1 MFVITWTQETATK
14 RFRDGCISSG
24 LLWSGVVSPVSQSTV
39 TVAAAQ
45 W

>member
-1 MFVITWTQETATK
+1 MNTADSHK
-14 RFRDGCISSG
+14 AFSRCINGCLSSA

-45 W
+45 